1 MDLSSAKIKINR
13 WLIVAILGLTW
24 GFSYEPPYIRYTFHE
39 QLVDLCGYTDVQ
51 LGLML
56 SVYGTAALVFY
67 VIGGVSADRFSCR
80 SLIVVSLLATSFG
93 CGIMALYPP
102 FWVALSVEFLW
113 VVTTIAL
120 LWSPVAKVAALLG
133 TQKEQGKILPMVSSF
148 EGVGA
153 FITTFTATFI
163 FSKIGANT
171 NPNSLRIVWLVY
183 AAWGILIAIASYLFI
198 PAKMLHEDKAVT
210 EKVKLTDA
218 EKESKKRE
226 NRNVLGQVLR
236 NPMTYIAAFIV
247 LGSYI
252 VYSCLTYTQS
262 FLCDIYGMD
271 MTTASYFYIIRNQV
285 MKIVAGPLS
294 VVLMS
299 TAVLKS
305 SPTRLCI
312 VSGFLS
318 VVGLV
323 ATMLMPANPA
333 VLPLLMGV
341 AIILSLFALLGK
353 ANNFSCTGETGVDP
367 KIFGTM
373 TGVVSL
379 IGYSSDTWI
388 YTVIGSWQEN
398 LAPETAYNRIW
409 ILAIFGCVLM
419 AGSGLALLYRLRKS
433 RQAEVTV

>member
-1 MDLSSAKIKINR
+1 MI
-13 WLIVAILGLTW
+13 
-24 GFSYEPPYIRYTFHE
+24 
-39 QLVDLCGYTDVQ
+39 
-51 LGLML
+51 
-56 SVYGTAALVFY
+56 
-67 VIGGVSADRFSCR
+67 
-80 SLIVVSLLATSFG
+80 
-93 CGIMALYPP
+93 
-102 FWVALSVEFLW
+102 
-113 VVTTIAL
+113 TTIAL

-171 NPNSLRIVWLVY
+171 NPNSLRVVWLVY
-183 AAWGILIAIASYLFI
+183 AVWGILIAIASYLFI
-198 PAKMLHEDKAVT
+198 PAKMLYEDKAVA
-210 EKVKLTDA
+210 EKIKLTDA
-218 EKESKKRE
+218 EKETKKKE
-226 NRNVLGQVLR
+226 NRNVLGQVLT

-271 MTTASYFYIIRNQV
+271 MTTASYFSIIRNQV

-299 TAVLKS
+299 TAILKS

-318 VVGLV
+318 VAGLI
-323 ATMLMPANPA
+323 ATLFMPANPV
-333 VLPLLMGV
+333 VLPVLMGV

-398 LAPETAYNRIW
+398 LAPQAAYNRIW
-409 ILAIFGCVLM
+409 YLAIFGCALM

-433 RQAEVTV
+433 KRAEV